1 MTEKDQKN
9 EALFM
14 QLIFTFQT
22 AAWQQM
28 GKIKNPLTD
37 KVERDIDQARFSI
50 DMLDMIRT
58 KTQGNLSENEKMYL
72 DKVISELQLN
82 FVAEVDK
89 EQKEKEQGEEKKED
103 KTQEESRKEE
113 KKEETSGDTEKTAR
127 KEPKKRAKKQP
138 KKK

>member
-14 QLIFTFQT
+14 QLVFTFQT

-37 KVERDIDQARFSI
+37 KVERDINQARFSI

-58 KTQGNLSENEKMYL
+58 KTQGNLSENEKMFL

-82 FVAEVDK
+82 FVIEVDK
-89 EQKEKEQGEEKKED
+89 EQKEKEEGEEKKED
-103 KTQEESRKEE
+103 KIQEEKGKEE
-113 KKEETSGDTEKTAR
+113 KKKETPEDSGKTAK
-127 KEPKKRAKKQP
+127 KEPKKRAKRQT